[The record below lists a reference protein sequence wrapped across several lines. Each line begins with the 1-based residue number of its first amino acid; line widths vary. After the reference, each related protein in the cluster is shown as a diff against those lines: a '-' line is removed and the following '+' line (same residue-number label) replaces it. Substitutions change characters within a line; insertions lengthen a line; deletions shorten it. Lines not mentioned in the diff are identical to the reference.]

1 MKFYLKAL
9 EVAEEGDV
17 YCILCNMS
25 AAYLRLGQTDSA
37 LRAAEESIQ
46 RSPIMMKGY
55 LRRFRVFERT
65 EQWDFAEETL
75 QTCLSTCTTLPLK
88 ERSYVETLLAKLHNP
103 NPNPSLAAFEPQ
115 NNGKGTTTTHVAEI
129 NRRSPLPLP
138 FKEFKQANG
147 YARVTADIGLA
158 QPLCIFFRRRV
169 KLVLSKP
176 NKQEEE
182 HSLYFSSDQV
192 CVERC
197 RWEVKGSE
205 LTIELAK
212 ENPKVSWVQPFLT
225 EQSFQSMLASI
236 KLR

>member
-1 MKFYLKAL
+1 
-9 EVAEEGDV
+9 
-17 YCILCNMS
+17 
-25 AAYLRLGQTDSA
+25 
-37 LRAAEESIQ
+37 
-46 RSPIMMKGY
+46 MKGY

-75 QTCLSTCTTLPLK
+75 QICLSTCTTLPLK
-88 ERSYVETLLAKLHNP
+88 ERSYVETLLAKLPNP
-103 NPNPSLAAFEPQ
+103 NPNPASSLAGFEQQPQ
-115 NNGKGTTTTHVAEI
+115 NNGKGKTATHVAEI

-147 YARVTADIGLA
+147 YARVTADIGSA
-158 QPLCIFFRRRV
+158 QPLCIFFKRRV

-182 HSLYFSSDQV
+182 HFLYFRSDQV

-212 ENPKVSWVQPFLT
+212 ENPSVSWVQPFLT
-225 EQSFQSMLASI
+225 EQSFKSMLASI